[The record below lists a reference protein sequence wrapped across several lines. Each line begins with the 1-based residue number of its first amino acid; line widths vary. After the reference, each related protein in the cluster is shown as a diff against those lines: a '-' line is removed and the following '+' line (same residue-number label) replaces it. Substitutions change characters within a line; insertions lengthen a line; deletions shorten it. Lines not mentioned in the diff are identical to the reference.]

1 MLGLYIPRASPI
13 HRLPAAVKLLTL
25 ACAGVGLFWMRSVA
39 GLLVALGVVTLGAA
53 VARLP
58 PRQVA
63 QQLRPLMPVLLGILL
78 LHGWATTW
86 EAGVAVV
93 LRFVVLVLLAAVVS
107 LTTQVTA
114 MMDVLE
120 RSLRPL
126 VRFGVPVDTVTLI
139 LMLTVRFIPVLL
151 AQIQEIQAAQ
161 QARGVSRPA
170 LTLWVPLLVKT
181 LRLAD
186 QVTEAL
192 DARGY
197 GTD

>member
-1 MLGLYIPRASPI
+1 MLGLYVSRASPI
-13 HRLPAAVKLLTL
+13 HRLPAAVKLLALT
-25 ACAGVGLFWMRSVA
+25 CAGIGLFWVRSP
-39 GLLVALGVVTLGAA
+39 VALAGALAGGTVCVVIAQ
-53 VARLP
+53 LP
-58 PRQVA
+58 PRRVIH
-63 QQLRPLMPVLLGILL
+63 QLRPLFPLLLFIFL

-86 EAGVAVV
+86 ETGAVVV
-93 LRFVVLVLLAAVVS
+93 LRFGLLVLLATVVS

-114 MMDVLE
+114 MMAVLE

-126 VRFGVPVDTVTLI
+126 ERVGVPVAAVTL
-139 LMLTVRFIPVLL
+139 LLLLTIRFIPVLFEQL
-151 AQIQEIQAAQ
+151 QEIQAAQ

-170 LTLWVPLLVKT
+170 LTLWLPLLLKT

-197 GTD
+197 GDG